1 MISIRYYNIILA
13 IIILIIPVV
22 FYMIINTMVSIKYE
36 TDGVDTC
43 ISTITGKNLCSQ
55 IDQLK
60 VTIYIDMIVMIFW
73 LALKN
78 LIVKK

>member
-1 MISIRYYNIILA
+1 MISKRYYNIILA
-13 IIILIIPVV
+13 IIILIIPIV
-22 FYMIINTMVSIKYE
+22 FYMIINTMVHIKYE
-36 TDGVDTC
+36 TDGVDIC

-73 LALKN
+73 LALRN

>member
-1 MISIRYYNIILA
+1 MISKRYYNIILA

-43 ISTITGKNLCSQ
+43 ISTVTGKNLCSQ

>member
-1 MISIRYYNIILA
+1 ML
-13 IIILIIPVV
+13 
-22 FYMIINTMVSIKYE
+22 SIKNE
-36 TDGVDTC
+36 TDGIETC
-43 ISTITGKNLCSQ
+43 ISKLTGKNLCSQ

>member
-1 MISIRYYNIILA
+1 MISKRFYYIILA
-13 IIILIIPVV
+13 IIILIIPIV

-36 TDGVDTC
+36 TEGVETC
-43 ISTITGKNLCSQ
+43 ISSVTGKNLCSQ

>member
-1 MISIRYYNIILA
+1 MISKRYYNIILA
-13 IIILIIPVV
+13 IIILIIPIV

-43 ISTITGKNLCSQ
+43 ISTVTGKNLCSQ

-73 LALKN
+73 LALRN

>member
-1 MISIRYYNIILA
+1 
-13 IIILIIPVV
+13 
-22 FYMIINTMVSIKYE
+22 MVSIKYE

-43 ISTITGKNLCSQ
+43 ISTVTGKNLCSQ

-73 LALKN
+73 LALRN

>member
-1 MISIRYYNIILA
+1 MISKRYYNIILA

-22 FYMIINTMVSIKYE
+22 FYMIISTMLSIKNETNGIETCVSI
-36 TDGVDTC
+36 V
-43 ISTITGKNLCSQ
+43 TGKNLCSQ

-60 VTIYIDMIVMIFW
+60 VAIYIDMIVMIFW
-73 LALKN
+73 LALRN

>member
-1 MISIRYYNIILA
+1 MISKRYYNIILA

-36 TDGVDTC
+36 TDGVETC

-60 VTIYIDMIVMIFW
+60 VTIYIDMIMMIFW

>member
-1 MISIRYYNIILA
+1 MISKRFYYIILA
-13 IIILIIPVV
+13 IIILIIPIV

>member
-1 MISIRYYNIILA
+1 MISKRYYNIILA
-13 IIILIIPVV
+13 IIILIIPIV

-36 TDGVDTC
+36 TEGVETC
-43 ISTITGKNLCSQ
+43 ISSVTGKNLCSQ

-73 LALKN
+73 LALRN